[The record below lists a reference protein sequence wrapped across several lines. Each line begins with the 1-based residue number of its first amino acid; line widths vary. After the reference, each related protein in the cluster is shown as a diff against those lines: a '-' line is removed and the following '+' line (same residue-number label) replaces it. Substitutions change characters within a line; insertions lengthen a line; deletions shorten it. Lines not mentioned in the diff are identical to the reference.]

1 MLLTLE
7 KTSFICYTILAN
19 GEIMAIENRS
29 AHFNYFIEDSL
40 EAGIEL
46 VGCEVKSIR
55 TGNMSLLD
63 SFIKI
68 TNGEIFLHN
77 ANIATYDKTSQFVP
91 DPKRT
96 RKLLLHKS
104 QIEKLERKTKVSG
117 YALVPLKVYFVKG
130 LAKISIGLG
139 KGKKLYNKKQTI
151 KERDAMRQAQRDIK
165 LSK

>member
-1 MLLTLE
+1 MQ
-7 KTSFICYTILAN
+7 
-19 GEIMAIENRS
+19 MAIENRS
-29 AHFNYFIEDSL
+29 ARFNYFIEDSL

-46 VGCEVKSIR
+46 IGCEVKSIR
-55 TGNMSLLD
+55 SGNMSLAD

-68 TNGEIFLHN
+68 TNGEVFLHN

-104 QIEKLERKTKVSG
+104 QIQKLERKTKIGG

-130 LAKISIGLG
+130 LAKLSVGLG

-151 KERDAMRQAQRDIK
+151 KERDALRQAQRDIK
-165 LSK
+165 GKV